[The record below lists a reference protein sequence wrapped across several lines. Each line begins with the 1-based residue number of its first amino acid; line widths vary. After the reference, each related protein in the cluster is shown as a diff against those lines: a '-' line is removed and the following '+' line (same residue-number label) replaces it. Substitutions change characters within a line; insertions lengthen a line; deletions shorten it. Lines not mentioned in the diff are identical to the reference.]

1 MLVLAAASLS
11 IVLTVNGQ
19 LHHQLVIMG
28 LGPIDLVLYGL
39 LVLVGKHLRALRADF
54 ELLEV
59 GLQALDDLTVF
70 LRTHLGQLNTHNI
83 EFLSKQKPKLPALG
97 TLCSLLMK
105 PDVLLEPT
113 WSSLGE

>member
-1 MLVLAAASLS
+1 MTVLTALPLP

-28 LGPIDLVLYGL
+28 LGSVDLVLHGL

-54 ELLEV
+54 ELLKV

-70 LRTHLGQLNTHNI
+70 LRMHLGQLDTQNM
-83 EFLSKQKPKLPALG
+83 EFSTPAKAKTTTSRDSNVHLPLEDRNNQEL
-97 TLCSLLMK
+97 LC
-105 PDVLLEPT
+105 
-113 WSSLGE
+113 